1 MPDRVLPTYSINGHE
16 FYVDLEREEFREL
29 GNEANLIPFACLRV
43 HPHGYLLP
51 FDRNTKRAWDGQKGK
66 EPEHVELVFVPFKS
80 KLDPIGM
87 ARQQG
92 FPDDYYTR

>member
-1 MPDRVLPTYSINGHE
+1 MSDRVLPIYSFNGHE

-29 GNEANLIPFACLRV
+29 GNEANRISFRSLRV

-51 FDRNTKRAWDGQKGK
+51 FDRIAKRAWDGPKGM
-66 EPEHVELVFVPFKS
+66 EPEYVELVFVPFKA
-80 KLDPIGM
+80 KLDPVGM